1 VKHVRNAAIVLVL
14 ALVLTVLPAGGNVAE
29 GVLAALG
36 LVFLGALAML
46 IVRFWRENSLTR
58 DAMTDRQRGLI
69 YGSLGVIALA
79 IAATD
84 ELLDTGLGTV
94 IWLLVLGVGGWVV
107 FNTWREA
114 NSY

>member
-1 VKHVRNAAIVLVL
+1 VKHVRNVAIVLVL